1 MQINEDDD
9 RMMGQANYL
18 ENNIVRTPFEIELD
32 VKKEIEMMPQTG
44 RANFDN
50 MLQIAKE
57 EAIALN

>member
-44 RANFDN
+44 RASFDN